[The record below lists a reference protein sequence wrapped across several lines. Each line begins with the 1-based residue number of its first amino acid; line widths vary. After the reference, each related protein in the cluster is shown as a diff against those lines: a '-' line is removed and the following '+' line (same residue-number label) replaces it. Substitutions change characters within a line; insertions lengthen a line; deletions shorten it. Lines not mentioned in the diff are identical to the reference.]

1 MADSTVTVAGN
12 LTSDMELRYTTGGQS
27 IATGTIAVSRR
38 YQVNGEWTE
47 QTSFFKVAA
56 WGKMGENLVQSTAK
70 GTRIIVTGRLE
81 QREYEKK
88 DGTKGSSVEIVA
100 DEAGVSVKWDPA
112 QSMRAEREKFSKP
125 KPAAEEEEPW

>member
-125 KPAAEEEEPW
+125 KPVVEDEEPF

>member
-12 LTSDMELRYTTGGQS
+12 LTGDMELRFTPGGQS
-27 IATGTIAVSRR
+27 IATGNIAVSRR

-47 QTSFFKVAA
+47 QTSFFKIAV
-56 WGKMGENLVQSTAK
+56 WGKMGENLVQSTSK

-100 DEAGVSVKWDPA
+100 EEAGLSVKWDPA
-112 QSMRAEREKFSKP
+112 QSMRAEREK
-125 KPAAEEEEPW
+125 PARKQQASDEEPW